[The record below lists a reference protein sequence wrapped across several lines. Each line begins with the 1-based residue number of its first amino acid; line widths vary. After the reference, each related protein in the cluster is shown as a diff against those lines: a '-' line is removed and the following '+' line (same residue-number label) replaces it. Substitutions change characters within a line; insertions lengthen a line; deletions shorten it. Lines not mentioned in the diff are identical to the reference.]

1 MNAEMSPA
9 MLRSIRFSGVLI
21 VTPVLLLGRRN
32 SG

>member
-9 MLRSIRFSGVLI
+9 VLRSIRFNGILLVRL
-21 VTPVLLLGRRN
+21 VLLLGRRN